1 MVGVA
6 VGWFA
11 LRLDTNCWYTTCVDK
26 NMRGWWFAT
35 ATTRFLF
42 RQKLTHQRTR
52 TFLTVMMKLKKAK
65 NLDKRLEA
73 VVDNA
78 FYTCCPPE
86 RWGMPIP

>member
-1 MVGVA
+1 MHNFLFSPFGRPA
-6 VGWFA
+6 A
-11 LRLDTNCWYTTCVDK
+11 ATDTD
-26 NMRGWWFAT
+26 
-35 ATTRFLF
+35 RFLF

-52 TFLTVMMKLKKAK
+52 NFLTVMMKLKKAK

-86 RWGMPIP
+86 RWV